1 MEDVSLK
8 WNEYVKEVN
17 IFTNDYQYLKMS
29 GLNISWPLVE
39 QYPSCHTLDLFET
52 FNVEDITPLQI
63 FFAFDKVENMSV
75 TLLTE
80 ERNKATSRL
89 T

>member
-63 FFAFDKVENMSV
+63 FFAFDKVKNMSV

-80 ERNKATSRL
+80 ERNKATFRL
-89 T
+89 K